1 MLKPKQELANMA
13 KLLLGDFELVDCLS
27 VECQCNI
34 KGKETSLFSTGL
46 FQGISGFHKQN
57 SSHDKKQTEIS

>member
-1 MLKPKQELANMA
+1 MA
-13 KLLLGDFELVDCLS
+13 QLLLGDNWWIACQLS
-27 VECQCNI
+27 ASVTL
-34 KGKETSLFSTGL
+34 KERKGL